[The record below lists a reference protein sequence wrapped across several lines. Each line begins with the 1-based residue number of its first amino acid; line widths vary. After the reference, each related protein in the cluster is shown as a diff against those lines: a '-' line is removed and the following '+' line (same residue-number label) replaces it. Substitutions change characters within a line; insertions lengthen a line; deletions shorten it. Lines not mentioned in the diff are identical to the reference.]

1 MDGYIA
7 LSYWDLAA
15 ASALVFINAGLSV
28 IFRLRLHRSLLI
40 AAIRMVVQLALV
52 GVVLTTLF
60 SVVSPLW
67 TGLTALGMV
76 LFAGHEAA
84 QRQERRL
91 SGWWSY
97 GLGTGSMM
105 VSSVVVT
112 VFALLTALRPN
123 PWYDPRY
130 AIPLLGMIL
139 GNCMTGIALG
149 LDTLT
154 TSLVSRRA
162 GVEAQLMLGATRQE
176 AVAPVTRQALRSAL
190 MPTINSMSAT
200 GVVSLP
206 GMMTGQILGGV
217 PPAEAVKYQI
227 LVMFLIAGGTGLG
240 AVTAVLGGVYRLTD
254 GRHRLRL
261 DRLGRPKRGIADR
274 RSTRS
279 DLLISW
285 QGTAARCSAPPD
297 RSRRTQYLEIWRGCR
312 RPDVNRPAVASLK
325 AEFSCVRQV
334 QQIGHGEGCGGSFR
348 SIEQHPLVRS
358 ERPSLRPDLAFGRA
372 PRAAAVKD
380 AAANA
385 VCTGGAGAKRPWP
398 SEHGARLN
406 RSAVRL
412 RVAMPP
418 SCAHVNRPC

>member
-1 MDGYIA
+1 VNSYIA
-7 LSYWDLAA
+7 LTYWDLAA
-15 ASALVFINAGLSV
+15 ASTLVLIDAGLSI

-40 AAIRMVVQLALV
+40 AAIRMAVQLTLV
-52 GVVLTTLF
+52 GLVLATLF

-67 TGLTALGMV
+67 TGLAALGMV

-84 QRQERRL
+84 QRQERPL
-91 SGWWSY
+91 AGWWSY
-97 GLGTGSMM
+97 AMGTGSMM
-105 VSSVVVT
+105 MASSLVT
-112 VFALLTALRPN
+112 VFALLTAVRPN

-139 GNCMTGIALG
+139 GNCMTGVALG

-176 AVAPVTRQALRSAL
+176 ALGPVTREALRSAL

-254 GRHRLRL
+254 ARHRLRL
-261 DRLGRPKRGIADR
+261 DRLRPPK
-274 RSTRS
+274 
-279 DLLISW
+279 
-285 QGTAARCSAPPD
+285 
-297 RSRRTQYLEIWRGCR
+297 
-312 RPDVNRPAVASLK
+312 PA
-325 AEFSCVRQV
+325 
-334 QQIGHGEGCGGSFR
+334 
-348 SIEQHPLVRS
+348 
-358 ERPSLRPDLAFGRA
+358 
-372 PRAAAVKD
+372 
-380 AAANA
+380 
-385 VCTGGAGAKRPWP
+385 
-398 SEHGARLN
+398 
-406 RSAVRL
+406 
-412 RVAMPP
+412 
-418 SCAHVNRPC
+418 